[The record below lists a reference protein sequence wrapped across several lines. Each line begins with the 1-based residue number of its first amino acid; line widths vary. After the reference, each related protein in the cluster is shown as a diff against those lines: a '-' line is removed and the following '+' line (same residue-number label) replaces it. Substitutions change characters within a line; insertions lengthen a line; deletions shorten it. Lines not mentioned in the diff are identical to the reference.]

1 MTATIPSPD
10 DVLELL
16 DEDAS
21 AAVPGMADAWTVL
34 VVDDDAEV
42 HQATE
47 FALRD
52 AIVCGRRIAL
62 LHATSAAE
70 ARARIAG
77 DDDIAVILLDVVMES
92 PDAGLALVHTIRET
106 LGRSEVRIVLR
117 TGQPGYAPEMKV
129 IREYDINDYRTKAEL
144 THTRLLTTLTAAIRA
159 YEQIRRLSVGMR
171 GMREIA
177 LSGVQG
183 EIPRSVAE
191 FASVALGRIE
201 SLVGRPIQAAFC
213 GPTGDGGTLEDR
225 LGILAGRGS
234 YSCEEGA
241 LLSELR
247 DAAWVESIRRAR
259 AQQASV
265 FGDRTM
271 CLFLGSRYGKEACVL
286 VDLDRP
292 ADEMLRHLVGVL
304 AAHLRVAFENVL
316 LLERLN
322 FFAYFDQLTRLP
334 NRTCFLDRLDAALAR
349 LDGGGWVLGIIDIVR
364 FSELNNALGHRS
376 GDALLVDVT
385 RRLGH
390 RLGPEAFL
398 SRLAGDAFGVCW
410 RTGHE
415 EASAVLDVFAT
426 PFGVRGHAVPM
437 RARAGFVDVVP
448 VAGGAVELLKRANL
462 ALAQAKQQ
470 GDQHC
475 SFYASE
481 MEERTQSRVQLLNE
495 LRSALHLGQG
505 LELFYQPQ
513 VRLGDKMAVGCEA
526 LIRWFKPDG
535 EMVSPDVFIPL
546 AEYTGLIVEIGDW
559 VLAEACRQLVRWD
572 AEGLPPIRVGINIS
586 AAQFREP
593 DFVSKVLAQIHET
606 GIDPSRL
613 ELEITESVA
622 VDDPESVARQLKE
635 LKALGFSVAVD
646 DFGCGFSSLGSLNR
660 LPFDRVKIDR
670 AFVRELTPSTA
681 EGCIARMIVKLAES
695 LGLKVTAEGVETESQ
710 AELLESMGCE
720 EMQGFLYGCPMP
732 APTFQG
738 WMKSRFGTLF
748 AER

>member
-1 MTATIPSPD
+1 MTATTPSLD
-10 DVLELL
+10 DYLDFL
-16 DEDAS
+16 DEDAG
-21 AAVPGMADAWTVL
+21 AVTPEVEEVWSVL

-52 AIVCGRRIAL
+52 AVVCGRRL
-62 LHATSAAE
+62 VLQHATTAAE
-70 ARARIAG
+70 ARARIA
-77 DDDIAVILLDVVMES
+77 DNEDIAVVLLDVVMES
-92 PDAGLALVHTIRET
+92 PDAGLELVRVIREE
-106 LGRSEVRIVLR
+106 LGRSELRIVLR

-129 IREYDINDYRTKAEL
+129 IRDYDINDYRTKSEL

-177 LSGVQG
+177 LSGG
-183 EIPRSVAE
+183 ESEIPRTVVE
-191 FASVALGRIE
+191 FARIALGRIE
-201 SLVGRPIQAAFC
+201 TLLGRPVEAAFC
-213 GPTGDGGTLEDR
+213 GPTGDGCSLEDM
-225 LGILAGRGS
+225 LGILAGSGRFAA
-234 YSCEEGA
+234 EEGVA
-241 LLSELR
+241 LSALR
-247 DAAWVESIRRAR
+247 DRPLVESIRQAR
-259 AQQASV
+259 ALQAPV
-265 FGDRTM
+265 FSDRAM
-271 CLFLGSRYGKEACVL
+271 CLFLGSRYGKEACIHVS
-286 VDLDRP
+286 LDRP
-292 ADEMLRHLVGVL
+292 ADELLRHLVSVL
-304 AAHLRVAFENVL
+304 AAHLRVGFENVL

-334 NRTCFLDRLDAALAR
+334 NRTCFLDRLDSALAG

-385 RRLGH
+385 RRLRQ
-390 RLGPEAFL
+390 RLGPDAFL

-410 RTGHE
+410 KTGHE

-437 RARAGFVDVVP
+437 RARAGFADVVP

-462 ALAQAKQQ
+462 ALAQAKQR

-475 SFYASE
+475 SFYAIE
-481 MEERTQSRVQLLNE
+481 MEERTQNRVQLLNE

-513 VRLGDKMAVGCEA
+513 VRLGDKVAVGCEA

-535 EMVSPDVFIPL
+535 EMVSPEVFIPL

-572 AEGLPPIRVGINIS
+572 AEGLPSIRVGINIS

-622 VDDPESVARQLKE
+622 VEDPESVARQLRE

-670 AFVRELTPSTA
+670 AFVRELTPDTA
-681 EGCIARMIVKLAES
+681 EGCIARMIVKLADS

-732 APTFQG
+732 AGTFRA
-738 WMKSRFGTLF
+738 WMDARFGVP
-748 AER
+748 